1 MHRAR
6 DRRVFWESCWGHGPL
21 LSASPTVSGAHVP
34 DTEYLTVRKPHKPRR
49 ATEGRSGHDGTAA
62 SPGTH
67 SVPTTCG
74 WLYQGP
80 SAPIG
85 ACGHRNCRHYPPFAA
100 PAPKSGE
107 EQETVTDPPAVSVRQ
122 ATVQV
127 PGARTPPAGHGLRAV
142 KGAFPHPSLGPRPVL
157 PPLCSLHVCVWT
169 SPRPRA
175 QKGRAAGGRLSA
187 AHTKS
192 VPTWG
197 LSKHLLRGRTGSGV
211 GQSGRGW
218 GDSSSRVPRLTAT
231 GPGTEPPTPHSLPSH
246 SSQGPAP
253 HSRCGPECLSLAQD
267 HTAARTR
274 PGLPWRHCSCTWA
287 VLLPVHVPG
296 ARGRQR

>member
-157 PPLCSLHVCVWT
+157 PPSAPYTCAYGHPRDPEPRRAGRQVAGCLQLIRSL
-169 SPRPRA
+169 S
-175 QKGRAAGGRLSA
+175 
-187 AHTKS
+187 
-192 VPTWG
+192 
-197 LSKHLLRGRTGSGV
+197 
-211 GQSGRGW
+211 
-218 GDSSSRVPRLTAT
+218 
-231 GPGTEPPTPHSLPSH
+231 
-246 SSQGPAP
+246 
-253 HSRCGPECLSLAQD
+253 
-267 HTAARTR
+267 R
-274 PGLPWRHCSCTWA
+274 PGGSVNIC
-287 VLLPVHVPG
+287 
-296 ARGRQR
+296 